1 MGPVDHDLHLKKP
14 LSILMLCGLQ
24 GSGKTTTCGK
34 LGKLLVKRNLK
45 PMLVAADLQRPAAI
59 DQLEILGQT
68 IGVPV
73 HTDRES
79 KDPVF
84 VCRNAVEKAKSL
96 GADVLILDTA
106 GRLHIDQELMEQLK
120 RVEQQVQPDQVY
132 FVVDAMTGQDAVNS
146 AKAFNEALELDGV
159 ILTKLDGDTRG
170 GAALSVK
177 HVTGVPIKFIGTGEL
192 VESLEE
198 FHPDRMAGRILGM
211 GDVLTL
217 IEQATE
223 KLDKEA
229 LAKQEE
235 RLRKGE
241 FTLDD
246 FRSQM
251 GQASR
256 LGSFSK
262 LMSFIPGMGK
272 INEMMGEM
280 DVDADS
286 EMRVVGGIIDSMTPE
301 EKRNPKIIDNSRR
314 RRIAAGA
321 GVQPQQ
327 VNDLIKSFA
336 PMAEMMKAMSTG
348 SMKDRM
354 KMFQQMQQSMQNN
367 PTGNIKQ
374 VKGNTGKRLTA
385 KEKADARKKR
395 EKDKRKRD
403 KEKGR

>member
-1 MGPVDHDLHLKKP
+1 
-14 LSILMLCGLQ
+14 
-24 GSGKTTTCGK
+24 
-34 LGKLLVKRNLK
+34 
-45 PMLVAADLQRPAAI
+45 MLVAADLQRPAAI
-59 DQLEILGQT
+59 DQLEILGQS

-73 HTDRES
+73 YVDREN
-79 KDPVF
+79 KDPIQ
-84 VCRNAVEKAKSL
+84 VCQAAAQQAVSL
-96 GADVLILDTA
+96 GINVLILDTA
-106 GRLHIDQELMEQLK
+106 GRLHIDEELMQQL
-120 RVEQQVQPDQVY
+120 QQVERQLQPDQVY

-177 HVTGVPIKFIGTGEL
+177 HVTGVSIKFIGTGEL
-192 VESLEE
+192 ADALDE

-229 LAKQEE
+229 IEKQQE
-235 RLRKGE
+235 RLMKGE

-251 GQASR
+251 GQAKR

-262 LMSFIPGMGK
+262 IMSFIPGFGQIGK
-272 INEMMGEM
+272 MMGDM
-280 DVDADS
+280 NVDADE
-286 EMRVVGGIIDSMTPE
+286 EMQKVGGIIDSMTPE

-327 VNDLIKSFA
+327 ISDLIKSFL
-336 PMAEMMKAMSTG
+336 PMAEMMKSMS
-348 SMKDRM
+348 SMNMRDRM
-354 KMFQQMQQSMQNN
+354 SAMQQMTQAMGQN
-367 PTGNIKQ
+367 PLGGIAP
-374 VKGNTGKRLTA
+374 VKKGTGKRLTA
-385 KEKADARKKR
+385 QEKADARKKR
-395 EKDKRKRD
+395 EKEKKKRDQEKRK
-403 KEKGR
+403 K